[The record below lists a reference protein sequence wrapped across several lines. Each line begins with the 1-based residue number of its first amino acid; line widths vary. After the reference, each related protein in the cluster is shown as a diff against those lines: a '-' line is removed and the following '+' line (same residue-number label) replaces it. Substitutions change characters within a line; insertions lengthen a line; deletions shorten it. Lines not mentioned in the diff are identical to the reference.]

1 MPAAVP
7 TTAAA
12 APDYSNGALILRL
25 CKLTW
30 QYKYLCLQVL
40 LLQLVLLTVG
50 LLGLSLTGV
59 GIDYV
64 RHAVDKTP
72 SPSWPVWLPQPADNA
87 PVMHGLEI
95 IAGAI
100 LMLALFRSVL
110 NYAYSVGI
118 GLLTQHRLVVDMRT
132 AVYDKLQ
139 RLSFRFFDEN
149 ASGSI
154 INRCTTDVQNVRAFV
169 DQVVMQIFIML
180 ISLTVYAIY
189 MVNISP
195 KLTIAC
201 LVTMPF
207 LWTRSVLF
215 GRAIGPAYVKSRQL
229 MDQLVLSFAECIQGI
244 GTIKG
249 FALEEEAI
257 AKFEVDNRNVAT
269 QRYEIFRA
277 VSLYS
282 PTMDMLT
289 HIGMIILLGY
299 GGWMVIQGE
308 IPLGAGLVVFA
319 GLLQQFS
326 SQINV
331 MASVAD
337 SIQLALTS
345 ARRVFEVLDAPI
357 EVQSPP
363 NAEPLA
369 KVRGEI
375 EFKNVSFHYNSEHAA
390 LSDIS
395 FRVKPGELVAI
406 AGATGSGKSI
416 LMSLIPR
423 FYDPRSGQ
431 ILLDGRDL
439 RTISL
444 EELRH
449 SIGLVFQENFLFS
462 DTVAANIAFG
472 SPNTSRER
480 VERAAQIAAADRFI
494 RELPEGYETVLGEL
508 GTNLSGGQR
517 QRLAIARALLL
528 DPPLLLLDDP
538 TAAVDPGTEHEIIEA
553 LERAVQGRT
562 TFIVAHRLST
572 LRRADRILV
581 LEQGRLVQQGKHAEL
596 MEQAGPYRRAVSIQG
611 LDSESF
617 KLLQATRAPWG
628 PQAGL
633 PIAPE
638 LPDADLPRPM
648 EGGAP

>member
-1 MPAAVP
+1 MPAAAP
-7 TTAAA
+7 SPAAA
-12 APDYSNGALILRL
+12 TPDYSNGALILRL
-25 CKLTW
+25 LKLTW
-30 QYKYLCLQVL
+30 RYKYLCLQVL

-72 SPSWPVWLPQPADNA
+72 APNWPVWLPSAGENA
-87 PVMHGLEI
+87 PVMHGLAI

-100 LMLALFRSVL
+100 LILALMRSAL

-118 GLLTQHRLVVDMRT
+118 SLLTQHRLVVDLRT

-154 INRCTTDVQNVRAFV
+154 INRCTSDAQNVRAFV

-215 GRAIGPAYVKSRQL
+215 GRAIGPAYVKSREL

-257 AKFEVDNRNVAT
+257 EKFEIDNRNVAT
-269 QRYEIFRA
+269 QRYDIFRA

-289 HIGMIILLGY
+289 HIGMIILLGC
-299 GGWMVIQGE
+299 GGWMVMQGE
-308 IPLGAGLVVFA
+308 IPLGGGLVVFA

-326 SQINV
+326 SQVNV

-337 SIQLALTS
+337 SVQLALTS

-357 EVQSPP
+357 EVFSPP
-363 NAEPLA
+363 NAAPLDP
-369 KVRGEI
+369 VRGEL
-375 EFKNVSFHYNSEHAA
+375 EFQNVSFHYNAQHAA
-390 LSDIS
+390 LTDIS

-406 AGATGSGKSI
+406 AGATGSGKSV

-423 FYDPRSGQ
+423 FYDPRAGK

-439 RTISL
+439 RTMPL
-444 EELRH
+444 DELRH
-449 SIGLVFQENFLFS
+449 AIGLVFQENFLFS

-472 SPNTSRER
+472 NPLATRER
-480 VERAAQIAAADRFI
+480 IERAAQIAAADRFI
-494 RELPEGYETVLGEL
+494 RELPQGYETMLGEL

-581 LEQGRLVQQGKHAEL
+581 LEHGRLVQQGTHAEL
-596 MEQAGPYRRAVSIQG
+596 MEQPGPYRKAVSIQG
-611 LDSESF
+611 LDFESLQ
-617 KLLQATRAPWG
+617 LLQATRAPWG
-628 PQAGL
+628 PRASL
-633 PIAPE
+633 PPAPE
-638 LPDADLPRPM
+638 LPPDDLPQPM